1 MKTNERTTQSAAL
14 KRLPETFTLAHARK
28 SGIAPTTL
36 YRLRDAGEVS
46 TIARGLYRKTDKPA
60 DLDLLEIAIRSPS
73 ATICLTSAL
82 ARYGL
87 TDAIPSAIDIAIPR
101 GTRAPATATAAAWH
115 HFDPDTFGIGRSTI
129 QIEGSCERI
138 GLYEPVR
145 CIVDTFRLRGTEGT
159 DQAIEALRRW
169 LRTRG
174 AQPAELMRM
183 AEQLPRSEGPIRQ
196 ALEYLL

>member
-1 MKTNERTTQSAAL
+1 METNEHPIHSAAL
-14 KRLPETFTLAHARK
+14 KQLPETFTLADARK

-36 YRLRDAGEVS
+36 YRLRDAGEVT

-60 DLDLLEIAIRSPS
+60 DLDLLEIAIRAPL

-115 HFDPDTFGIGRSTI
+115 LFDPDTFTIGRSTI
-129 QIEGSCERI
+129 QVEGALERI
-138 GLYEPVR
+138 GLYEPMR
-145 CIVDTFRLRGTEGT
+145 CIADAFRLRGTEGT
-159 DQAIEALRRW
+159 DQAVEALRRW
-169 LRTRG
+169 LRTRD
-174 AQPAELMRM
+174 AQPAALMRM
-183 AEQLPRSEGPIRQ
+183 AQQLPRAEGPTRQ